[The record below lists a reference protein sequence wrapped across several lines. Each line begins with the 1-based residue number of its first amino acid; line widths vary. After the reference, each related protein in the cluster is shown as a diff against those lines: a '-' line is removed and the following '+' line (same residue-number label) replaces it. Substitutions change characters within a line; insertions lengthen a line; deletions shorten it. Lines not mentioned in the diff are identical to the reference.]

1 MTLDALNQRIK
12 AEIEKDRARFLTEQF
27 GRGGVP
33 SVPFFAPK
41 ASKYAQVMLEPDA
54 PSVILAAT
62 TGARSIF
69 NSIELTSAWL
79 ARGTQSP
86 DRKEKQRMTY
96 EALKQRTIEAI
107 REAPARF
114 LYGQFREYGAF
125 EHSIFARNGL
135 NELPIIMHVI
145 DGDQFS
151 LLVTIWDYVVDSFS
165 KTTYKAHGIPNENG
179 MLLWALD
186 VSAYDAYS
194 DVQDADRFLPEII
207 IGEALEE
214 WEEIAASIAARGDSR
229 EYAWLFPCGLK
240 PALNHAGMTMFASN
254 RDAEQGR

>member
-1 MTLDALNQRIK
+1 MTLD
-12 AEIEKDRARFLTEQF
+12 
-27 GRGGVP
+27 
-33 SVPFFAPK
+33 
-41 ASKYAQVMLEPDA
+41 
-54 PSVILAAT
+54 
-62 TGARSIF
+62 
-69 NSIELTSAWL
+69 
-79 ARGTQSP
+79 
-86 DRKEKQRMTY
+86 
-96 EALKQRTIEAI
+96 ALKQRTIEAI

-179 MLLWALD
+179 QLLWALD
-186 VSAYDAYS
+186 VSAYDAYT

-214 WEEIAASIAARGDSR
+214 WEEIVNSIAARGDSR
-229 EYAWLFPCGLK
+229 EYAWFFPCGLK
-240 PALNHAGMTMFASN
+240 PALNHSGMMMFASN
-254 RDAEQGR
+254 RDTEQGR

>member
-62 TGARSIF
+62 TGRVSIF
-69 NSIELTSAWL
+69 NCINLVSALL

-86 DRKEKQRMTY
+86 DRKEKQTMTPD
-96 EALKQRTIEAI
+96 ALKQRTIEAI

-135 NELPIIMHVI
+135 NELPIIMRVI

-165 KTTYKAHGIPNENG
+165 KTTYKAHGILNENG
-179 MLLWALD
+179 MLLWEFD
-186 VSAYDAYS
+186 VSAYDAYT

>member
-1 MTLDALNQRIK
+1 MT
-12 AEIEKDRARFLTEQF
+12 F
-27 GRGGVP
+27 
-33 SVPFFAPK
+33 
-41 ASKYAQVMLEPDA
+41 
-54 PSVILAAT
+54 
-62 TGARSIF
+62 
-69 NSIELTSAWL
+69 
-79 ARGTQSP
+79 
-86 DRKEKQRMTY
+86 
-96 EALKQRTIEAI
+96 EAVKRRTVEVI

-135 NELPIIMHVI
+135 NELPIIMRVI

-151 LLVTIWDYVVDSFS
+151 LLVTIWDYVVDSF

-186 VSAYDAYS
+186 VYAYDAYS

-214 WEEIAASIAARGDSR
+214 WEEIVNSIAAHGDSR

-240 PALNHAGMTMFASN
+240 PALNLASTTETSKK
-254 RDAEQGR
+254 AH